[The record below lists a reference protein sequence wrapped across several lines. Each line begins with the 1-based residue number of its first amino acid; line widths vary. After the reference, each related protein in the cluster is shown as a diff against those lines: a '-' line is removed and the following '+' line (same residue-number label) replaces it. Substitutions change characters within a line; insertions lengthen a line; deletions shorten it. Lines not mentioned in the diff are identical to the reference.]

1 MLQPSYWER
10 EYVPFP
16 NGHAQ
21 VGDQI
26 VKYEAYEGFKGRE
39 LSFPGLERN
48 GWKMVDLFPGFTYNL
63 RGSALRIDTQ
73 LPLGPTRTIVEYR
86 GLGLKKDTPEERAQR
101 IHDYDTIWG
110 PFGRNLHEDLM
121 GVMGQGRNI
130 GRGQTYIL
138 HAREEQNKIHDEI
151 GMRHFYA
158 EWSRRMGRAASD
170 PYAEAARRAGDT
182 AP

>member
-1 MLQPSYWER
+1 
-10 EYVPFP
+10 
-16 NGHAQ
+16 
-21 VGDQI
+21 
-26 VKYEAYEGFKGRE
+26 
-39 LSFPGLERN
+39 
-48 GWKMVDLFPGFTYNL
+48 
-63 RGSALRIDTQ
+63 
-73 LPLGPTRTIVEYR
+73 
-86 GLGLKKDTPEERAQR
+86 
-101 IHDYDTIWG
+101 
-110 PFGRNLHEDLM
+110 
-121 GVMGQGRNI
+121 MGQGRNI